1 MLSSIPGLNHQTP
14 VINAT
19 CDDQKRVQTSPVAPL
34 WVKTTHSWELLI
46 TCSCLVFQVLSWNLA
61 WMPYLQNQKIEL
73 DNTFLASSSKDIWTC
88 GGQRNRFI
96 VFGGVGLIA
105 KLCPTLAT
113 IWTVAHQ
120 ATLSMGFPRQEYWSR
135 LLFSSPRSNP
145 GPLHCRQILCSIR
158 FFKP

>member
-1 MLSSIPGLNHQTP
+1 MP
-14 VINAT
+14 VINAS

-46 TCSCLVFQVLSWNLA
+46 TYSCLVFQVLSLNLA
-61 WMPYLQNQKIEL
+61 WMPYLQNQKTEL
-73 DNTFLASSSKDIWTC
+73 DDTFLASSSKDIWTC

-105 KLCPTLAT
+105 KLCPTRAT
-113 IWTVAHQ
+113 ISTVAHQ
-120 ATLSMGFPRQEYWSR
+120 ATLSMGFPRQEYWSG
-135 LLFSSPRSNP
+135 LLFPSPRLNP
-145 GPLHCRQILCSIR
+145 GPLHCRQILCSIQ